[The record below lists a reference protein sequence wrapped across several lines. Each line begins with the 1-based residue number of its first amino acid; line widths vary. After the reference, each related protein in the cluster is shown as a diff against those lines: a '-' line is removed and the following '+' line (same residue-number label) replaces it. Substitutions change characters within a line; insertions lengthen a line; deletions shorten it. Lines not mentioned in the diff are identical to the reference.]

1 MKEHVNENGIHTTLG
16 QLGTSDYSGWLT
28 DVSSGERRWCV
39 LFDLVF
45 CLFASDNEKEL
56 PVKTVLLPGLRVTR
70 LLFAS
75 ALQCN
80 SHNGASP
87 GNHSL
92 NGLNTSGLPRHQFV
106 ISDPGNGKLDV
117 FGSRSLRHITE
128 WICNLELAVAQPTD
142 MSQPMI
148 GVGFR
153 NDGSD
158 VPDYLPSACTRL
170 VKVDGCNNELLN
182 CIINPTEPDD
192 YCKRDK
198 QQNGMLRHT
207 NSSPPKCNRK
217 SVFRTP
223 SCPTAT
229 LRHDDSHNG
238 NLSKDETA
246 HRKSRKP
253 HSLLIQSHTRW
264 YDLEGVDCSAGDA
277 SIEDQPKCNTALRR
291 ALSLSGL
298 LSPTTRTNNPYS
310 KMKQFVRG
318 FTSKRRRATS
328 ERSLV
333 ECPADDL
340 KQAWSLEDTVDPRTA
355 SIGGSTIPDFTAFL
369 GSDCCRCGNRRM
381 KTARSEPTLNYD
393 DKPRRPQQR
402 LACQRYATLDSRVH
416 EHRTKGSLKSVSF
429 FTDDSFDAIAATIVE
444 TANQKVVSNT
454 HRHSEATEKCSR
466 DARITCQ
473 CQSGSGS
480 VRRRKNGFV
489 RKPDIK
495 GVFDLLRCSSGRRKD
510 LGVTNCIGRQLA
522 PPLSP
527 LPEKRSSLWYAD
539 DNKPQN
545 DINDDRSAL
554 SKKTGQRSV
563 RHTEL
568 MHTPVTCG
576 SSFLATSVSILIQYG
591 VIHVPPFCISI

>member
-1 MKEHVNENGIHTTLG
+1 M
-16 QLGTSDYSGWLT
+16 
-28 DVSSGERRWCV
+28 

-56 PVKTVLLPGLRVTR
+56 PMKTVLLPGLRVTR

-80 SHNGASP
+80 SP
-87 GNHSL
+87 GNHSV
-92 NGLNTSGLPRHQFV
+92 NGLNMSGMPRHQFV
-106 ISDPGNGKLDV
+106 ISDPGNGKVDV

-128 WICNLELAVAQPTD
+128 WICNLELAVAQQTD

-158 VPDYLPSACTRL
+158 VPDYLPSSCTRL

-198 QQNGMLRHT
+198 QHNGMLRHT

-229 LRHDDSHNG
+229 LRNDNSHKDKG

-246 HRKSRKP
+246 HSNSRKP
-253 HSLLIQSHTRW
+253 RSLSTLSHTLW
-264 YDLEGVDCSAGDA
+264 YDLQGVDCSAGHA
-277 SIEDQPKCNTALRR
+277 SMEDQPKCNTGLRR

-298 LSPTTRTNNPYS
+298 LSTNNPFS

-333 ECPADDL
+333 ECPADDM
-340 KQAWSLEDTVDPRTA
+340 KQAWSVDDTVDSRTA
-355 SIGGSTIPDFTAFL
+355 SIGGSAITGFTAF
-369 GSDCCRCGNRRM
+369 SDICCEHRRM
-381 KTARSEPTLNYD
+381 KTARSEPALYYD
-393 DKPRRPQQR
+393 RKRSTQHR
-402 LACQRYATLDSRVH
+402 LGCQRYATLDSRVH
-416 EHRTKGSLKSVSF
+416 EHRTNGRLKSVSF
-429 FTDDSFDAIAATIVE
+429 FTDDSFDAISSTTVD
-444 TANQKVVSNT
+444 TASQKVVSNP
-454 HRHSEATEKCSR
+454 HRLSEATEKCSR

-480 VRRRKNGFV
+480 IRRRKNGFI

-495 GVFDLLRCSSGRRKD
+495 GVFDFLRCSSGRRKD
-510 LGVTNCIGRQLA
+510 LGVTNCIASKLR

-527 LPEKRSSLWYAD
+527 LPETRASLRYAD
-539 DNKPQN
+539 DNKPQD

-554 SKKTGQRSV
+554 SKNTGQRSV
-563 RHTEL
+563 KYTAL
-568 MHTPVTCG
+568 MYSPCH
-576 SSFLATSVSILIQYG
+576 LA
-591 VIHVPPFCISI
+591 VPS